1 MLELVDPDMDGTV
14 YEIALCH
21 SKYVVCD
28 IRTDGIVLIIYFM
41 AIIEL
46 LCLLRPNSLPLAP
59 LSGLHRI
66 WLIGGAFTHTS
77 YDFYYY
83 YY

>member
-41 AIIEL
+41 AIIVFV
-46 LCLLRPNSLPLAP
+46 A
-59 LSGLHRI
+59 
-66 WLIGGAFTHTS
+66 AK
-77 YDFYYY
+77 
-83 YY
+83 